1 MLRLTSRQMF
11 RLWAVLAVPVRQ
23 AATLEPVA
31 QAKMAATVA
40 PVVLAATVALAP
52 QVPLQS
58 TLVAQR

>member
-1 MLRLTSRQMF
+1 LRLRQTF

-23 AATLEPVA
+23 AAWLEPVA
-31 QAKMAATVA
+31 LAKMAATVA
-40 PVVLAATVALAP
+40 PVVWVVSVALAL